1 MGSRV
6 IVEVRNLSMNYHT
19 LTGETAALNNLSLQV
34 QEGEFVSIVGPSGC
48 GKSTLLSLICGLLQP
63 SAGEVLVAG
72 EPVRGPSPKMGYMPQ
87 HDQLFPW
94 RNIMQNVTLGLE
106 VQHKLTDENK
116 AKAKYL
122 LEKYGLGDFMA
133 HYPSQLSGGMRQRAA
148 LIRTLAIDP
157 EILILDEAFS
167 ALDYQTRL
175 VVSDEVRKIIH
186 SENKTSLLVTHDISE
201 AISMSDR
208 VVVLT
213 KRPAQ
218 VKNIYN
224 IELSCDEV
232 SPIRRRECPEFRYYF
247 NAIWKELGV
256 K

>member
-1 MGSRV
+1 MESKV
-6 IVEVRNLSMNYHT
+6 IVEVRNLSKNYHT
-19 LTGETAALNNLSLQV
+19 LNGETAAINNLSLQIR
-34 QEGEFVSIVGPSGC
+34 EGEFVSIVGPSGC

-63 SAGEVLVAG
+63 SAGEVLVGG
-72 EPVRGPSPKMGYMPQ
+72 EPVKGPSAKMGYMPQ

-94 RNIMQNVTLGLE
+94 RNIIENVTLGLE
-106 VQHKLTDENK
+106 VQHKLTDETKMK
-116 AKAKYL
+116 AQNL
-122 LEKYGLGDFMA
+122 LQKYGLGDFLY

-175 VVSDEVRKIIH
+175 LVADEVRKIIH
-186 SENKTSLLVTHDISE
+186 SEKKTTILVTHDISE
-201 AISMSDR
+201 AISMADR

-213 KRPAQ
+213 RRPAS
-218 VKNIYN
+218 VKKIYD

-247 NAIWKELGV
+247 NAIWKELDV

>member
-6 IVEVRNLSMNYHT
+6 IVEVRNLTMNYHT
-19 LTGETAALNNLSLQV
+19 LTGETAALKDLSLSV
-34 QEGEFVSIVGPSGC
+34 REGEFVSIVGPSGC

-63 SAGEVLVAG
+63 SGGEVFVAG
-72 EPVRGPSPKMGYMPQ
+72 EPVKGPSNKMGYMPQ

-94 RNIMQNVTLGLE
+94 RNILQNVTLGLE
-106 VQHKLTDENK
+106 VQHKLTEETKGNAQK
-116 AKAKYL
+116 L
-122 LEKYGLGDFMA
+122 LQKYGVGEFME

-167 ALDYQTRL
+167 ALDYQTRM

-186 SENKTSLLVTHDISE
+186 AEKKTTLLVTHDISE

-208 VVVLT
+208 VVVLS
-213 KRPAQ
+213 KRPAN
-218 VKNIYN
+218 VKKIYN

-232 SPIRRRECPEFRYYF
+232 SPIRKRECPEFRHYF
-247 NAIWKELGV
+247 NSIWKELDV